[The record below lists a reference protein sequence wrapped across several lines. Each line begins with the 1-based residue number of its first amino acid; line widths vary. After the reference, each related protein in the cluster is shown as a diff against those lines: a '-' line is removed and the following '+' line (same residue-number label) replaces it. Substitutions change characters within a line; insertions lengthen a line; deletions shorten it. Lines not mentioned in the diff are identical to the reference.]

1 MDASKVVPF
10 EKTRISTGV
19 KAIVVAIAMTAV
31 ALAAD
36 HAYFVAP
43 RAQASVAATQSQAPA
58 PVQGDG
64 FALPDSLK
72 PTTAD
77 VGAPPPSF

>member
-10 EKTRISTGV
+10 GKSRVPPGV
-19 KAIVVAIAMTAV
+19 KAIVVILAMTAV
-31 ALAAD
+31 ALVAD

-43 RAQASVAATQSQAPA
+43 HAQASVAAAESQS
-58 PVQGDG
+58 PVTVQVDG
-64 FALPDSLK
+64 FALPDSLR
-72 PTTAD
+72 PTAAD